1 MQIPY
6 RFGLLGHS
14 DGDVLIHS
22 IIDALLGACGLSDIG
37 TLFPDN
43 EDKYRGI
50 DSKKLLT
57 VVFEKFLKEGFEII
71 NIDSIVIAEE
81 PKLSPYIK
89 NIRETIAALLKMP
102 TQDVNV
108 KAKTNEGMG
117 FIGRKEGV
125 ASISVVLIK
134 KT

>member
-1 MQIPY
+1 M
-6 RFGLLGHS
+6 
-14 DGDVLIHS
+14 LIHS